1 MRADTI
7 RQKWQGNRNIALFL
21 ISQTISLLGSAIV
34 QYAIMWF
41 ITLKTQSGIMMTISI
56 ISSFLP
62 TFFLSPIAGVW
73 ADRYNRKMLIVMSDA
88 FIAATTFILAIL
100 FFMGYNTI
108 WLLFAASA
116 IRALGSAIQTPAV
129 NAFIP
134 LLVEKEQLT
143 RVNAINGSIQSAMMF
158 ISPMISG
165 ALLTVAQ
172 LEVIFFLDVVTA
184 VIAILVLVFTL
195 HVPAHQKAS
204 EVQNENYLDDLK
216 AGFSYV
222 TKHGFIK
229 RYMIFSAFFMLF
241 MAPAAFLTPLQVT
254 RTFGEAVWRLTAIE
268 LSFSVGMM
276 AGGIAMASWGGFA
289 NRIHTM
295 AVACIVMAVC
305 TIGLGTIPIFWLYLV
320 LMGFFGFVMPMF
332 QTPSMVI
339 VQETVEPDFLG
350 RVFGLMGMI
359 GSCAMPLG
367 MLVFGP
373 LADLIPIEWLL
384 AGTGLI
390 LMLISILFRFDRILL
405 EAGKPNPQ
413 QTDAGI
419 SLE

>member
-1 MRADTI
+1 MQANSVHK
-7 RQKWQGNRNIALFL
+7 QLQENRNIVLFL
-21 ISQTISLLGSAIV
+21 VSQTISLMGSAIV

-41 ITLKTQSGIMMTISI
+41 ITLKTQSGFMMTISI
-56 ISSFLP
+56 ISTFVP

-73 ADRYNRKMLIVMSDA
+73 ADRYHRKMLIVASDA
-88 FIAATTFILAIL
+88 FIAITTFMLAIL
-100 FFMGYNTI
+100 FLIGYDAI

-134 LLVEKEQLT
+134 LLVPKEKLT
-143 RVNAINGSIQSAMMF
+143 KVNAINGSIQSAIMF

-165 ALLTVAQ
+165 ALLHVAD

-184 VIAILVLVFTL
+184 VIAISVLVFLL

-204 EVQNENYLDDLK
+204 ETQISNYLDDLK
-216 AGFSYV
+216 AGLSYV
-222 TKHGFIK
+222 KQHNFIK
-229 RYMIFSAFFMLF
+229 RYMIFSACFMLF
-241 MAPAAFLTPLQVT
+241 IAPASFLTPLQVT

-276 AGGIAMASWGGFA
+276 AGGMVMASWGGFS

-295 AVACIVMAVC
+295 ALSCIVMAIC
-305 TIGLGTIPIFWLYLV
+305 TFGLGIVPVFWMYLM
-320 LMGFFGFVMPMF
+320 LMGLFGFVMPMF

-339 VQETVEPDFLG
+339 VQEAVEPDFLG

-359 GSCAMPLG
+359 ASCAMPAG

-373 LADLIPIEWLL
+373 LADVIRIEWLL
-384 AGTGLI
+384 LSSGI
-390 LMLISILFRFDRILL
+390 MLLFISLVFRFDRVLL
-405 EAGKPNPQ
+405 HAGKPIAAA
-413 QTDAGI
+413 TDA
-419 SLE
+419 LDTAK